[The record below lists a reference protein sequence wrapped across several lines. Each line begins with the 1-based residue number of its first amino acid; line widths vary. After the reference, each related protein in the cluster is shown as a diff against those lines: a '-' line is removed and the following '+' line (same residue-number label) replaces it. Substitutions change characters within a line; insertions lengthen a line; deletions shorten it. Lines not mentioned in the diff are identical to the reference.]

1 MIEKA
6 NVRTK
11 AMHKFDGMRYV
22 QDKYE
27 NLGLTDTSF
36 ANLMSNELAEPYSMA
51 EVRQYR
57 QQLGIPVTGSAVAK
71 PRSVWVVM
79 CSGLVLG
86 VFGSGK
92 AAAALAD
99 TDDDYTVSV
108 HEII

>member
-27 NLGLTDTSF
+27 SLGLTDTNF
-36 ANLMSNELAEPYSMA
+36 ANFMSNELAEPYSMA

-57 QQLGIPVTGSAVAK
+57 QQLGIPVTGSAPAK
-71 PRSVWVVM
+71 DRQVWIVVGY
-79 CSGLVLG
+79 GLVQG
-86 VFGSGK
+86 VFSSSRG
-92 AAAALAD
+92 AAALAD
-99 TDDDYTVSV
+99 IDDDYVVSAHDV
-108 HEII
+108 I